1 MGAHPPQ
8 DLINQE
14 TRKMSNKSV
23 PPPFFCLLSSDADVQ
38 LWKVKTVLFLSMDN
52 YHENSLDRIFMLS
65 PNGSRR
71 RMLRLIIC
79 C

>member
-38 LWKVKTVLFLSMDN
+38 LRKVKTVLFLSMDN
-52 YHENSLDRIFMLS
+52 CHENSLDSDKFATF
-65 PNGSRR
+65 
-71 RMLRLIIC
+71 RLLLFLQL
-79 C
+79 